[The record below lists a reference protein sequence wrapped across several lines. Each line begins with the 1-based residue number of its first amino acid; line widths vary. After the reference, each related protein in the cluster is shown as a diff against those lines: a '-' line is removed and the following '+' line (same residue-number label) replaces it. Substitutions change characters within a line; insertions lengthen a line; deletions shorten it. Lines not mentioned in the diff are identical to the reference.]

1 MICESKTPMPRLLD
15 SVTNNSICSNSVPA
29 NNIFFRIQ
37 NLMKVFF
44 KFQLGFPMGR
54 ESLVSWDKG
63 TEVSS
68 LSRDKGTAMG
78 QPRDSHR
85 IRGTEG
91 KKSKKLQFLGNP
103 SFNPK
108 HLQVRCYTIFFTNP
122 SFQNIGCK

>member
-91 KKSKKLQFLGNP
+91 KKVKNYNSLETLV
-103 SFNPK
+103 S
-108 HLQVRCYTIFFTNP
+108 T
-122 SFQNIGCK
+122 QNIYRLDATQFFLPTHLFKI

>member
-91 KKSKKLQFLGNP
+91 KKVKNYNSLETLVPTQKIYRLDATQFFSP
-103 SFNPK
+103 T
-108 HLQVRCYTIFFTNP
+108 HLFKI
-122 SFQNIGCK
+122 